1 MLKIFKFV
9 PIKSVALSNY
19 SKITDHQLILLYK
32 RTKDRTIVGELF
44 KRYTQFVFL
53 VSIKYLKDE
62 DESKDN
68 VMTVFEK
75 LFDDLLVHDI
85 SNFKSWLY
93 RVTQN
98 QCLMY
103 LRKEQSGLKNLREYK
118 KDSEGFMEFESDI
131 HLNENKKNNQK
142 IETIHDAV
150 SQLNKEQSECVKLF
164 YLDGKSYVEIAEI
177 TNYSLNNVKSYI
189 QNGKRNLKIILTKAG
204 ISEFIMILILILK

>member
-1 MLKIFKFV
+1 MLLSKFT
-9 PIKSVALSNY
+9 N
-19 SKITDHQLILLYK
+19 ITDNQLILLYK
-32 RTKDRTIVGELF
+32 RSKDRTIVGELY

-53 VSIKYLKDE
+53 VSMKYLKDE

-75 LFDDLLVHDI
+75 LFDDLLVHEI

-103 LRKEQSGLKNLREYK
+103 LRKEQTSLKNLQEYK
-118 KDSEGFMEFESDI
+118 KDSEGFMEFDQDS

-150 SQLNKEQSECVKLF
+150 NQLNKEQGECVKLF
-164 YLDGKSYVEIAEI
+164 YLEGKSYVEIAEI

-189 QNGKRNLKIILTKAG
+189 QNGKRNLKIILIKAG
-204 ISEFIMILILILK
+204 ISEFILIVIFFIL

>member
-1 MLKIFKFV
+1 ML
-9 PIKSVALSNY
+9 IKTILLNTYSNI
-19 SKITDHQLILLYK
+19 SDNQLIVLYK
-32 RTKDRTIVGELF
+32 KSKDRTIVGELF

-53 VSIKYLKDE
+53 VSVKYLKDE

-75 LFDDLLVHDI
+75 LFDDLLVHEI

-98 QCLMY
+98 QCLMH
-103 LRKEQSGLKNLREYK
+103 LRKEQSGLKNLQQYK
-118 KDSEGFMEFESDI
+118 KDSEGFMEFEPDL
-131 HLNENKKNNQK
+131 HLNENKKNNQA
-142 IETIHDAV
+142 IETIQDAV
-150 SQLNKEQSECVKLF
+150 NQLNKEQGECVKLF
-164 YLDGKSYVEIAEI
+164 YLEGKSYVEISEI

-204 ISEFIMILILILK
+204 ISEFIIILIFYIL

>member
-1 MLKIFKFV
+1 VLIKKIV
-9 PIKSVALSNY
+9 LSTY
-19 SKITDHQLILLYK
+19 SNITDNQLILLYK
-32 RTKDRTIVGELF
+32 KSKDRVIVGELF

-103 LRKEQSGLKNLREYK
+103 LRKEQSGLKNLQQYK
-118 KDSEGFMEFESDI
+118 KDSEGFMEFEPDL
-131 HLNENKKNNQK
+131 HLNENKNNSQT
-142 IETIHDAV
+142 IETIQDAV
-150 SQLNKEQSECVKLF
+150 NQLNKEQGECVKLF
-164 YLDGKSYVEIAEI
+164 YLEGKSYVEIVEI

-204 ISEFIMILILILK
+204 ISEFIIILILNIL